1 MMIRSVGYA
10 LSWQYWRRGI
20 YWFVPACAVLVVALM
35 APAYAVLTSY
45 ADVRAELNHAVF
57 GVVCWGPL
65 VMALASRGSLRRQY
79 ALPVETATLVGWTLA
94 NGALAVA
101 ITYWL
106 VATGC
111 NALFHAGWPLWGPA
125 WWAVV
130 VYGAFQGAVWAAA
143 GARGG
148 LLLPLV
154 CLVLLAVFA
163 GAPTLLQRVVPIAS
177 DTGAAPAWP
186 TISAAELAVSLAVM
200 AAFYLAAVYVVGRDR
215 RGDAWSFAW
224 LSPGWWKQET
234 VGWVD
239 GHRPGTVAKRWSA
252 LVGEPHRLSTELSWW
267 GSLRSTHP
275 TFLSA
280 GTTAPNEFTPRP
292 FRSPQAA
299 QFWMEWRSKG
309 RYVPLAMAAAIG
321 LLWVIAALNRLD
333 RDSVDAALGGLMS
346 TFIVTSPLVGVYLG
360 HRSERFDMRPFLA
373 TRPLADGDLAAVVL
387 RHAAFAY
394 GAGAIV
400 WLIGAAVTFAV
411 WVWVPQP
418 AQPWPAWHDA
428 ASLLLPKVCA
438 LVGFLA
444 LVWTLV
450 SAGAALAMARSWLVP
465 VVGVGAGVVLLIVP
479 FTAKLAPPPAAQ
491 VAMIAL
497 ALGCLVGTVAAFLA
511 AWRRKLVSVR
521 AVIGGLA
528 AYVLLLACW
537 LVALGEGAVALEV
550 LLLIFGL
557 CAVPLAPLAA
567 APLALAW
574 NRHS

>member
-224 LSPGWWKQET
+224 LSSGWWAER
-234 VGWVD
+234 G
-239 GHRPGTVAKRWSA
+239 GGRA
-252 LVGEPHRLSTELSWW
+252 
-267 GSLRSTHP
+267 
-275 TFLSA
+275 SA
-280 GTTAPNEFTPRP
+280 GTTALDEFTRPTLHSSPPERRRRTNSPRGP
-292 FRSPQAA
+292 SARRRRPSSGWSGARRAA
-299 QFWMEWRSKG
+299 TCRW
-309 RYVPLAMAAAIG
+309 
-321 LLWVIAALNRLD
+321 
-333 RDSVDAALGGLMS
+333 
-346 TFIVTSPLVGVYLG
+346 
-360 HRSERFDMRPFLA
+360 
-373 TRPLADGDLAAVVL
+373 
-387 RHAAFAY
+387 
-394 GAGAIV
+394 
-400 WLIGAAVTFAV
+400 
-411 WVWVPQP
+411 
-418 AQPWPAWHDA
+418 PWP
-428 ASLLLPKVCA
+428 P
-438 LVGFLA
+438 
-444 LVWTLV
+444 
-450 SAGAALAMARSWLVP
+450 R
-465 VVGVGAGVVLLIVP
+465 
-479 FTAKLAPPPAAQ
+479 
-491 VAMIAL
+491 
-497 ALGCLVGTVAAFLA
+497 
-511 AWRRKLVSVR
+511 
-521 AVIGGLA
+521 
-528 AYVLLLACW
+528 
-537 LVALGEGAVALEV
+537 
-550 LLLIFGL
+550 
-557 CAVPLAPLAA
+557 
-567 APLALAW
+567 
-574 NRHS
+574 